1 MEELGLDFV
10 IMSPEMLIPLPTP
23 KQDYPQAT
31 LYIVASHWASD
42 GEYGSYEIPFTSL
55 IDAQRQFHDD
65 LREEQD
71 GGSIDSWR
79 QKSQF
84 VEEETQ
90 NSYQELKESICKA
103 ATAYTRHVSLG
114 GIRIKQKYGDEATS
128 YANEAVKN
136 SQCLKRIS
144 EAAFDRQDM
153 NEIAALAKQ
162 LREEILQVLHVFYL
176 QHMCIYVSKECMSD
190 HHLAPEVYNDATAQ
204 VWRNGEWQTMEDTS
218 CGALLPVEVIYE
230 VPGPV
235 EAAA

>member
-1 MEELGLDFV
+1 M
-10 IMSPEMLIPLPTP
+10 
-23 KQDYPQAT
+23 
-31 LYIVASHWASD
+31 
-42 GEYGSYEIPFTSL
+42 
-55 IDAQRQFHDD
+55 
-65 LREEQD
+65 
-71 GGSIDSWR
+71 
-79 QKSQF
+79 
-84 VEEETQ
+84 
-90 NSYQELKESICKA
+90 KESICKA
-103 ATAYTRHVSLG
+103 STAYTRHVSLG

-128 YANEAVKN
+128 YANEAVKD

-144 EAAFDRQDM
+144 EAAFERQDM

>member
-1 MEELGLDFV
+1 MDEMEK
-10 IMSPEMLIPLPTP
+10 T
-23 KQDYPQAT
+23 
-31 LYIVASHWASD
+31 
-42 GEYGSYEIPFTSL
+42 
-55 IDAQRQFHDD
+55 
-65 LREEQD
+65 LREELEKHLD
-71 GGSIDSWR
+71 TLRRNLEVVPMDVL
-79 QKSQF
+79 K
-84 VEEETQ
+84 TKYKKP
-90 NSYQELKESICKA
+90 YQELKESICKA

-114 GIRIKQKYGDEATS
+114 GIRIKQKYGDEVTS
-128 YANEAVKN
+128 YANEAVKD

-144 EAAFDRQDM
+144 EAAFERQDM

-176 QHMCIYVSKECMSD
+176 QNMCIYVSKECMSD

>member
-1 MEELGLDFV
+1 MKHKK
-10 IMSPEMLIPLPTP
+10 P
-23 KQDYPQAT
+23 
-31 LYIVASHWASD
+31 
-42 GEYGSYEIPFTSL
+42 
-55 IDAQRQFHDD
+55 
-65 LREEQD
+65 
-71 GGSIDSWR
+71 
-79 QKSQF
+79 
-84 VEEETQ
+84 
-90 NSYQELKESICKA
+90 YQELKESICKA

-114 GIRIKQKYGDEATS
+114 GIRIKQKYGDEAMS
-128 YANEAVKN
+128 YANEAVKDT
-136 SQCLKRIS
+136 QCLKRIS
-144 EAAFDRQDM
+144 EAAFERQDM

-204 VWRNGEWQTMEDTS
+204 IWRNGEWQTMEDTS

>member
-1 MEELGLDFV
+1 M
-10 IMSPEMLIPLPTP
+10 
-23 KQDYPQAT
+23 
-31 LYIVASHWASD
+31 
-42 GEYGSYEIPFTSL
+42 
-55 IDAQRQFHDD
+55 
-65 LREEQD
+65 
-71 GGSIDSWR
+71 
-79 QKSQF
+79 
-84 VEEETQ
+84 
-90 NSYQELKESICKA
+90 
-103 ATAYTRHVSLG
+103 SLG

-128 YANEAVKN
+128 YANEAEKD

-144 EAAFDRQDM
+144 EAAFERQDM